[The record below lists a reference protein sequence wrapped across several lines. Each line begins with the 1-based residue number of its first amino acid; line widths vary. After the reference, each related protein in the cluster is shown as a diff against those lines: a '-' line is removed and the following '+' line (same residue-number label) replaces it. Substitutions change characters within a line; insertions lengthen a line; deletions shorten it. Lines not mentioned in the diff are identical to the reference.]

1 MPDQAKPRN
10 QKRIGV
16 AAAVLGGLGVAVQSK
31 INGALG
37 SRLSDG
43 FAAALISFG
52 SGLIVVG
59 LIVAAQPAA
68 RAGLRRVRSAVR
80 LSDLRFYQ
88 CLGGTCGALL
98 VASQGLTVSIL
109 GVALFTVAVV
119 GGQTLASLV
128 VDRLGLGPAGAQPL
142 TWPRVASAGIAIV
155 AVVVAVGD
163 RIATPSAAAVAI
175 LPAIA
180 GAGTA
185 WQQAVNGRVRG
196 AAGSAMTAT
205 LINFVAGTTALLL
218 AFAVDVLV
226 RGWPTGHL
234 PANPVYYIG
243 GSMGVVFIAIAAA
256 VVRHTGVLLLGLSMV
271 AGQLIG
277 ALLIDLVVP
286 GPEGRPGVN
295 ILIGVALTLIA
306 VGAAGMRVGS
316 PDRDRELIG
325 V

>member
-1 MPDQAKPRN
+1 MPDDAKPRN

-16 AAAVLGGLGVAVQSK
+16 AAAVVGGLGVAVQSK

-52 SGLIVVG
+52 SGLILVG

-68 RAGLRRVRSAVR
+68 RAGIRRVRSAVR
-80 LSDLRFYQ
+80 LGDLRFYQ

-109 GVALFTVAVV
+109 GVAIFTVALV
-119 GGQTLASLV
+119 GGQTLASLA

-142 TWPRVASAGIAIV
+142 TGPRVAGAGIAIV
-155 AVVVAVGD
+155 AVLVAVGD

-180 GAGTA
+180 GAGSA

-196 AAGSAMTAT
+196 ASGSAMTAT

-218 AFAVDVLV
+218 AFAVDVLL

-243 GSMGVVFIAIAAA
+243 GSLGVVFIAIAAT
-256 VVRHTGVLLLGLSMV
+256 VVQHTGVLLLGLSMV

-277 ALLIDLVVP
+277 AVLIDLVVP

-295 ILIGVALTLIA
+295 TLIGVALTLIA
-306 VGAAGMRVGS
+306 VGVASVRVAS
-316 PDRDRELIG
+316 RDRAREPVG

>member
-226 RGWPTGHL
+226 RGWPIGHL